1 MFISMLSIAIIVI
14 RISNDRLSMHIIINI
29 YDNLFLRANTLYLLY
44 FIYINEYYD
53 LFHCIS
59 LVGHYLNWYK

>member
-1 MFISMLSIAIIVI
+1 MLISMLSIAIIVI
-14 RISNDRLSMHIIINI
+14 CISNDRLSVHIIMNI

-53 LFHCIS
+53 LFRCIS
-59 LVGHYLNWYK
+59 LVGHYLN

>member
-14 RISNDRLSMHIIINI
+14 RISNDRLSVHNIINI

-53 LFHCIS
+53 FFYCIS
-59 LVGHYLNWYK
+59 LAGHYLNWYK